1 MKTIM
6 KSYKGLSMKKFALI
20 LSLFLGLSVV
30 TACSSTPDNDDD
42 KSAEELYVKGY
53 KLLNKDQYQKSAE
66 TFEKVELEHPYSK
79 WATKA
84 KLMGAYAYYKDNK
97 YDDAIISL
105 DRFIKFHP
113 GNKDIAYAYY
123 LKALCYYDQITT
135 VEKDQGNTEEAY
147 KALQQVI
154 FRFPDTDYA
163 QDARLKLDLTRDHL
177 AGKEMEIGR
186 YYLSQ
191 NNYLS
196 ALNRFSTV
204 VNDYQTTS
212 HIEEALY
219 RQVELYTILGM
230 TQEADTAAKVL
241 GHNYP
246 KSKWYAKAKSLL
258 KGETK
263 N

>member
-1 MKTIM
+1 
-6 KSYKGLSMKKFALI
+6 
-20 LSLFLGLSVV
+20 
-30 TACSSTPDNDDD
+30 
-42 KSAEELYVKGY
+42 
-53 KLLNKDQYQKSAE
+53 
-66 TFEKVELEHPYSK
+66 
-79 WATKA
+79 
-84 KLMGAYAYYKDNK
+84 MGAYAYYKDNK

-123 LKALCYYDQITT
+123 LKALCYYDQITS

-163 QDARLKLDLTRDHL
+163 QDARLKLDLTKDHL

-196 ALNRFSTV
+196 ALNRFSLVTD
-204 VNDYQTTS
+204 NYQTTAQ
-212 HIEEALY
+212 IEEALY
-219 RQVELYTILGM
+219 REVEIYTILGL
-230 TQEADTAAKVL
+230 TEEALKKERILTS
-241 GHNYP
+241 NYP
-246 KSKWYAKAKSLL
+246 DSKWAKLAQSLVAK
-258 KGETK
+258 E
-263 N
+263 

>member
-1 MKTIM
+1 
-6 KSYKGLSMKKFALI
+6 MKKMKHILF
-20 LSLFLGLSVV
+20 LSLALMLVAG
-30 TACSSTPDNDDD
+30 CSSTNEEVLNP
-42 KSAEELYVKGY
+42 SAEVLYNQAFDLLQKTSY
-53 KLLNKDQYQKSAE
+53 KKAAE

-79 WATKA
+79 WAVKA
-84 KLMGAYAYYKDNK
+84 KLMGAYAYYKDGS
-97 YDDAIISL
+97 YDDAVISL
-105 DRFIKFHP
+105 DRFIKYHP

-123 LKALCYYDQITT
+123 LNALCYYDQIVT

-147 KALQQVI
+147 KALQQDI

-163 QDARLKLDLTRDHL
+163 QDARLKLDLTKDHL

-219 RQVELYTILGM
+219 RQVELYTI
-230 TQEADTAAKVL
+230 
-241 GHNYP
+241 
-246 KSKWYAKAKSLL
+246 
-258 KGETK
+258 
-263 N
+263 

>member
-1 MKTIM
+1 
-6 KSYKGLSMKKFALI
+6 MKKYLLFCLFV
-20 LSLFLGLSVV
+20 SLGIV
-30 TACSSTPDNDDD
+30 TGCSSSPELALKEPT
-42 KSAEELYVKGY
+42 AEELYTQAHKYLDKKEY
-53 KLLNKDQYQKSAE
+53 KKAAE

-84 KLMGAYAYYKDNK
+84 KLMGAYAYYKDDM

-123 LKALCYYDQITT
+123 LKALCYYDQIAT

-163 QDARLKLDLTRDHL
+163 QDARLKLDLSKDHL

-204 VNDYQTTS
+204 VTDFQTTS

-219 RQVELYTILGM
+219 RQVEIYTILGM
-230 TQEADTAAKVL
+230 PSEAKNAAYVL

-246 KSKWYAKAKSLL
+246 DSKWYKKANNIIKDGAK
-258 KGETK
+258 

>member
-1 MKTIM
+1 
-6 KSYKGLSMKKFALI
+6 MKKIAL
-20 LSLFLGLSVV
+20 LFSLFLSLGVIS
-30 TACSSTPDNDDD
+30 ACSSTPENDDN
-42 KSAEELYVKGY
+42 KSAEELYAKGY
-53 KLLNKDQYQKSAE
+53 KLLNKDMYQKSAE
-66 TFEKVELEHPYSK
+66 TFEKVELEPPYSK

-84 KLMGAYAYYKDNK
+84 KLMGAYAYYKDRK

-123 LKALCYYDQITT
+123 LKALCYYDQIVT

-163 QDARLKLDLTRDHL
+163 QDARLKLDLTKDHL

-230 TQEADTAAKVL
+230 PDEARNAEKVL

-246 KSKWYAKAKSLL
+246 QSKWYHKARAVL

>member
-1 MKTIM
+1 
-6 KSYKGLSMKKFALI
+6 MKKIAL
-20 LSLFLGLSVV
+20 LFSLFLSLGVIS
-30 TACSSTPDNDDD
+30 ACSSTPENDDN
-42 KSAEELYVKGY
+42 KSAEELYAKGY
-53 KLLNKDQYQKSAE
+53 KLLNKDMYQKSAE

-84 KLMGAYAYYKDNK
+84 KLMGAYAYYKDRK

-123 LKALCYYDQITT
+123 LKALCYYDQIVT

-163 QDARLKLDLTRDHL
+163 QDARLKLDLTKDHL

-230 TQEADTAAKVL
+230 PDEARNAEKVL

-246 KSKWYAKAKSLL
+246 QSKWSHTARAVL

>member
-1 MKTIM
+1 
-6 KSYKGLSMKKFALI
+6 MKKIAL
-20 LSLFLGLSVV
+20 LFSLFLSLGVIS
-30 TACSSTPDNDDD
+30 ACSSTPENDDN
-42 KSAEELYVKGY
+42 KSAEELYAKGY
-53 KLLNKDQYQKSAE
+53 KLLNKDMYQKSAE
-66 TFEKVELEHPYSK
+66 TFEKGELQHPYSK

-84 KLMGAYAYYKDNK
+84 KLMGAYAYYKDRK

-123 LKALCYYDQITT
+123 LKALCYYDQIVT

-163 QDARLKLDLTRDHL
+163 QDARLKLDLTKDHL

-230 TQEADTAAKVL
+230 PDEARNAEKVL

-246 KSKWYAKAKSLL
+246 QSKWYHKARAVL

>member
-1 MKTIM
+1 
-6 KSYKGLSMKKFALI
+6 MKKYAL
-20 LSLFLGLSVV
+20 LFSLFLNLGFVLG
-30 TACSSTPDNDDD
+30 CSGVPDTEITEPT
-42 KSAEELYVKGY
+42 AEELYTKARKY
-53 KLLNKDQYQKSAE
+53 LDNYEYQKAAE
-66 TFEKVELEHPYSK
+66 NFEKVELEHPYSR

-84 KLMGAYAYYKDNK
+84 KLMVAYAYYKDEK

-123 LKALCYYDQITT
+123 LKALCYYDQIVG
-135 VEKDQGNTEEAY
+135 VEKDQGNTQEAY

-163 QDARLKLDLTRDHL
+163 QDAKLKLDLSKDHL
-177 AGKEMEIGR
+177 AGKEMEVGR

-204 VNDYQTTS
+204 VTDYQTTS

-219 RQVELYTILGM
+219 RQVEIYTILGM
-230 TQEADTAAKVL
+230 PQEAKNAAYVL

-246 KSKWYAKAKSLL
+246 DSKWFKKAQSIIKDGALD
-258 KGETK
+258 
-263 N
+263 

>member
-1 MKTIM
+1 
-6 KSYKGLSMKKFALI
+6 MKKIALLFRLF
-20 LSLFLGLSVV
+20 LSLGVIS
-30 TACSSTPDNDDD
+30 ACSSTPENDDN
-42 KSAEELYVKGY
+42 KSAEELYAKGY
-53 KLLNKDQYQKSAE
+53 KLLNKDMYQKSAE

-84 KLMGAYAYYKDNK
+84 KLMGAYAYYKDRK

-123 LKALCYYDQITT
+123 LKALCYYDQIVT

-163 QDARLKLDLTRDHL
+163 QDARLKLDLTKDHL

-230 TQEADTAAKVL
+230 PDEARNAEKVL

-246 KSKWYAKAKSLL
+246 QSKWYHKARAVL